1 MIQTQRNGV
10 GGYDNNSK
18 RRVFDAAVEQLR
30 RAMELKQNCQVVYN
44 IGRDGS
50 IKAKITLDIDLD
62 VVDKTG

>member
-1 MIQTQRNGV
+1 MEKQRNGV
-10 GGYDNNSK
+10 AVYDSNR

-30 RAMELKQNCQVVYN
+30 RAVELKQNCQVVYN

-62 VVDKTG
+62 VVDKSG